1 MSVVERGVRLR
12 AAAAAGDLGAVR
24 AQLEY
29 VDVDAADQTTHYTA
43 LHRSV
48 ANGHYEVARELLG
61 AGGSPFALH
70 AGDHTP
76 IEEKLTIAQAK
87 QESGKTYYQILWS
100 DPEGEEHDVWRR
112 YSEFDSVR
120 KAIINKKKGKHP
132 EIKDLAFPKK
142 TKLKSKGNAEGVVDD
157 RLGHLEK
164 WLVQLVIAKQL
175 SPDAVSAPN
184 PTILACKVACLSD
197 GRDVRACAGGGQR
210 AAAAVR
216 FPVRWR
222 RARVPSDDVGGRPDG
237 EHHEADPAL

>member
-1 MSVVERGVRLR
+1 M
-12 AAAAAGDLGAVR
+12 
-24 AQLEY
+24 
-29 VDVDAADQTTHYTA
+29 
-43 LHRSV
+43 
-48 ANGHYEVARELLG
+48 
-61 AGGSPFALH
+61 
-70 AGDHTP
+70 
-76 IEEKLTIAQAK
+76 
-87 QESGKTYYQILWS
+87 
-100 DPEGEEHDVWRR
+100 
-112 YSEFDSVR
+112 R

-210 AAAAVR
+210 AAAAV
-216 FPVRWR
+216 
-222 RARVPSDDVGGRPDG
+222 
-237 EHHEADPAL
+237 